1 LSVGSTEASTRVG
14 RILCVDDDAQVRGV
28 IGRVLRSAGHECVPA
43 GDADE
48 ARALLQAG
56 PFAVVLCDINLP
68 GRSGLDL
75 LREVRENHPD
85 VATLVVTGR
94 DDPTI
99 ADRALGLG
107 AFGYVTKPF
116 APNDLL
122 IDLSNALHR
131 RRFEAERRHAADR
144 AVRRAY
150 VETLSRLSRA
160 VEYHHGQTGAHIER
174 VGEHAAAIARALGL
188 EEERVELIRLA
199 APLHDLGKIGVPAE
213 LLNKRG
219 PLDDEERVLMHRHTE
234 LGNELLGG
242 SGNELLDLAATIAWT
257 HHERWEGGGYPRGLR
272 GDEIPLEGR
281 IVAIA
286 DVFDAVTS
294 DRPYSAARSVDEA
307 IAVIASQR
315 GTGFDPDVVD
325 AFIGKCA

>member
-1 LSVGSTEASTRVG
+1 MTGRV
-14 RILCVDDDAQVRGV
+14 LCVDDDAQVRGV
-28 IGRVLRSAGHECVPA
+28 IARVLQSAGHECVA
-43 GDADE
+43 AADADE
-48 ARALLQAG
+48 ARARLEDE
-56 PFAVVLCDINLP
+56 PFSVVLCDINLP

-75 LREVRENHPD
+75 LREVRANHPD

-99 ADRALGLG
+99 ADRALDLG

-116 APNDLL
+116 APNELL
-122 IDLSNALHR
+122 IDLANALHR
-131 RRFEAERRHAADR
+131 RRAETERRIAADR
-144 AVRRAY
+144 AVRQAY

-174 VGEHAAAIARALGL
+174 VGEHAATIARALGL
-188 EEERVELIRLA
+188 DEERVELIRLA

-219 PLDDEERVLMHRHTE
+219 PLDAEERTLMERHTE

-257 HHERWEGGGYPRGLR
+257 HHERWDGGGYPRGLR
-272 GDEIPLEGR
+272 GEEIPLEGR

-307 IAVIASQR
+307 LAVIAAQR
-315 GTGFDPDVVD
+315 GTGFDPEVVD
-325 AFIGKCA
+325 AFVGRCE